1 MKRQGNDRQLRPDE
15 LEALEDEVEDS
26 GVFSRADSNIL
37 STRKIIKVKR
47 PDKKEEDSSKLF
59 SNPFANVNL
68 INSVP
73 SNLSSNQT
81 SNNPKSNFSNPETS
95 NDDTIFKNKMKRLN
109 DNFLLFME
117 KNPNSIW
124 KEGLEV
130 YSISILYYTIFL
142 I

>member
-1 MKRQGNDRQLRPDE
+1 MKRQGNNRQLRPDE

-47 PDKKEEDSSKLF
+47 PDKKEETHTNSSKLF

-68 INSVP
+68 INSVQ
-73 SNLSSNQT
+73 SNISSNQT
-81 SNNPKSNFSNPETS
+81 LNDHKYSFLNTENS

-130 YSISILYYTIFL
+130 Y
-142 I
+142 